1 MSRCDLSTYHEC
13 SCIASGVPCKVRAPL
28 DLGTYRGT
36 NHPGPLDGYPA
47 EAWKLNRV
55 IIAVAIAF
63 AGILVIADHSL
74 SRVERAAEIAGR
86 V

>member
-1 MSRCDLSTYHEC
+1 MTRCDLNTAREC
-13 SCIASGVPCKVRAPL
+13 SCTASGVPCKVQAPL

-36 NHPGPLDGYPA
+36 NHPGPLDGYPV

-55 IIAVAIAF
+55 AIAVAIAL
-63 AGILVIADHSL
+63 AGILVIADHSF